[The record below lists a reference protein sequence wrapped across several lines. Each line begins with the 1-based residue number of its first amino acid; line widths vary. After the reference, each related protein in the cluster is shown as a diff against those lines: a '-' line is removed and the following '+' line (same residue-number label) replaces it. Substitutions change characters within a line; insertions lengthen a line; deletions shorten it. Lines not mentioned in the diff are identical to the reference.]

1 MIKILNIIFPI
12 WFMYFYPMFWL
23 IAIPANFIIDSI
35 VLIVSMFILKIN
47 EKKKFYIRNIWKV
60 FLFGFASDIIGSV
73 LMFTF
78 SCIFDLAN
86 PDSLYLTLPGL
97 LISAGLI
104 FIFNYFISFR
114 KIDKKQRL
122 IFSLIFSIITAPYL
136 FLIPMAWIY

>member
-1 MIKILNIIFPI
+1 MIKILNIIFPL
-12 WFMYFYPMFWL
+12 WFMYFFPMFWL

-35 VLIVSMFILKIN
+35 VLIVSMFILKVN

-73 LMFTF
+73 LMFTVLYL
-78 SCIFDLAN
+78 FDLGN
-86 PDSLYLTLPGL
+86 PDALYLTLPGL

>member
-1 MIKILNIIFPI
+1 MIKILNIIFPL
-12 WFMYFYPMFWL
+12 WFMYFFPMFWL

-35 VLIVSMFILKIN
+35 VLIVSMFILKVN

-73 LMFTF
+73 LMFTVL
-78 SCIFDLAN
+78 CLFDLGN
-86 PDSLYLTLPGL
+86 PDALYLTLPGL

>member
-86 PDSLYLTLPGL
+86 PDALYLTLPGL